1 MQPLKTQERSL
12 NYWKGV
18 FTGHR
23 GSMPGRGFSSGQL
36 SGQGVRVEN
45 KRKKVSDIFG
55 RLKTLLTFAPR
66 RNGTGLRLVVG
77 DAEEQRSS
85 LQIRLN
91 LPVCTTLRQEVVGSK
106 GKDSLRAQKF
116 IENIEKGKTRK
127 VTQII
132 NQELTS
138 KELENI

>member
-1 MQPLKTQERSL
+1 
-12 NYWKGV
+12 
-18 FTGHR
+18 
-23 GSMPGRGFSSGQL
+23 MPGRGFSSGQL

-45 KRKKVSDIFG
+45 KRKKSFG
-55 RLKTLLTFAPR
+55 YFWQIKNSSYLCTPQKRHWFKA
-66 RNGTGLRLVVG
+66 GVW

-91 LPVCTTLRQEVVGSK
+91 LPVCTTLRQEVVGSR